1 MMLCDVLQVQ
11 GGGDVWRYSGIDGKN
26 GNDYADFYPND
37 NSRFDGRDSFC
48 SVCMRC
54 SLRVN

>member
-1 MMLCDVLQVQ
+1 MYGVIVAC
-11 GGGDVWRYSGIDGKN
+11 IDGKN
-26 GNDYADFYPND
+26 DNDYADLYPND

-48 SVCMRC
+48 SVCMRY